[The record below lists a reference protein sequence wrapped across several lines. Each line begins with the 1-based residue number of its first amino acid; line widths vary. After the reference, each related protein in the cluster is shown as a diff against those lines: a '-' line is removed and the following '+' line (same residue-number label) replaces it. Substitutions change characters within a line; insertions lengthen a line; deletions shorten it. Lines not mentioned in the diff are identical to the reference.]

1 MMFKKLIQFFKEIEV
16 ELKKV
21 TWPGRKEVIN
31 STIVVLAAIF
41 LISTFLWVVDL
52 ALQNLLSQVI

>member
-1 MMFKKLIQFFKEIEV
+1 MFKKLIQFFKEIEV

-52 ALQNLLSQVI
+52 ALQKFISQVI